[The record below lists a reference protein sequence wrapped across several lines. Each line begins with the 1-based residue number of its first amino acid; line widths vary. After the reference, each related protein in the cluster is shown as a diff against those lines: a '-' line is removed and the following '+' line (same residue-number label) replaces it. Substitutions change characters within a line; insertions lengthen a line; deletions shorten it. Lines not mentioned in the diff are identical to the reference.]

1 MNNFPGMNNNASYS
15 PFQKKKK
22 SSPDQ
27 QGLSNVDK
35 QIVKAMGMFANA
47 LRNARLEAE
56 EATVNQTRKAELE
69 AWIESHAV
77 EIDTHIEVSCNAP
90 SNSRQAQ
97 MLKQHIGNV
106 TASNEIG
113 GKGKNDNSKKQ
124 ADRQSRSLGRLSVS
138 VWTRRRTRSSVT
150 SSKQLVSSAC
160 AACPVVMY

>member
-15 PFQKKKK
+15 PFKKKK

-35 QIVKAMGMFANA
+35 QIMKAMGHFANV

-56 EATVNQTRKAELE
+56 EATVNATRKAELE
-69 AWIESHAV
+69 AWLESHTV
-77 EIDTHIEVSCNAP
+77 EIDTHIEVSCNTP

-97 MLKQHIGNV
+97 MLERHIGNV

-113 GKGKNDNSKKQ
+113 GKGKNGNSKKR
-124 ADRQSRSLGRLSVS
+124 ADRQSRSLGRFSVS
-138 VWTRRRTRSSVT
+138 V
-150 SSKQLVSSAC
+150 
-160 AACPVVMY
+160 